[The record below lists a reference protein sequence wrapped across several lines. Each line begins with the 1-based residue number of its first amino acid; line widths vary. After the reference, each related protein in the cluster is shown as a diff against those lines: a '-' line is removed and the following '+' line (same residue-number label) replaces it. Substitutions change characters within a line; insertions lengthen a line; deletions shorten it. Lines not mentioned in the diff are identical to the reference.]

1 MGQISFKIILV
12 IPFFILLSLFL
23 FVFYAYDI
31 KFENGK
37 LSIKSNISKQI
48 KSNLIGKQK
57 PNFYLTSL
65 GDHEAPQERHFDIG
79 DYKLVNFWASWCA
92 PCRAEHTALM
102 SIQKNGY
109 RIIGVNYKDSPS
121 NAEKFISELGNP
133 YISIGSDSSGK
144 TAINWGVYGIPETF
158 LLDKE
163 NKILLRIAGP
173 ITRAIYDSQLKDY
186 LEQ

>member
-12 IPFFILLSLFL
+12 IPFFILLTLFL

-31 KFENGK
+31 KFVNGK
-37 LSIKSNISKQI
+37 LNIKSNISKQI
-48 KSNLIGKQK
+48 KSNLIGKK
-57 PNFYLTSL
+57 SPGFYVTSL
-65 GDHEAPQERHFDIG
+65 GNHEAPQEKHLDIA

-109 RIIGVNYKDSPS
+109 HIIGVNYKDTPS

-133 YISIGSDSSGK
+133 YIAIGSDSSGK

-173 ITRAIYDSQLKDY
+173 ITSAIYDSKLKDY
-186 LEQ
+186 LE

>member
-12 IPFFILLSLFL
+12 IPFFILLCLFL
-23 FVFYAYDI
+23 FVFYGYDI
-31 KFENGK
+31 EFVNGK
-37 LSIKSNISKQI
+37 LSIESNISKQI
-48 KSNLIGKQK
+48 KSNLIGKK
-57 PNFYLTSL
+57 IPKFYVTSL
-65 GDHEAPQERHFDIG
+65 GNHEAPQEKHLDIA

-173 ITRAIYDSQLKDY
+173 ITRAVYDSQLKNY